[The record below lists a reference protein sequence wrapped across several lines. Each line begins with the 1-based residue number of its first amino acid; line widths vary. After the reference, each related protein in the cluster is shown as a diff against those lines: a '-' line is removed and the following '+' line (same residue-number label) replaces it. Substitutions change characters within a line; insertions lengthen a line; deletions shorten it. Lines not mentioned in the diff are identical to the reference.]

1 MLNVTIITGL
11 LVVPYAVG
19 HVFHLNEMIAGRIG
33 IAAVFAIT
41 ALGHFAKTDEMTLML
56 PSFVP
61 WRRIFIHAS
70 GILEILFAIALLAG
84 FNLFAVGLS
93 IIAYLVLI
101 SPSNIYAAVR
111 RIPFGGH
118 SMGPRYLFIRL
129 PLQIL
134 LICWVYWF
142 TVRGF

>member
-11 LVVPYAVG
+11 LVVPYAVAR
-19 HVFHLNEMIAGRIG
+19 VFQLNEMIAGRIG
-33 IAAVFAIT
+33 IAAVFAFT
-41 ALGHFAKTDEMTLML
+41 ALGHFAKTDEMTSML

-61 WRRIFIHAS
+61 WRRILIHAS

-118 SMGPRYLFIRL
+118 SMGPRYLFLRL